1 MSKIINTLFV
11 CILGITQSGNV
22 HSQTNDELKALK
34 DSLLEINAYSNEVAS
49 FVPNVILPSPET
61 VALFRSIDY
70 SLNNSN
76 GVIPIE
82 IPLYTIQCGPITLP
96 ITLTYSTTGRKVSDV
111 TGAVGLGWSLN
122 TGGMVSRTIYGCPD
136 ETYHFP
142 TGLKKANEYNLRN
155 FADYDFLATLVHF
168 DRSSPNY
175 PNHYLDTE
183 YDIFSYSVGSHSGSF
198 VLKENQPVMLNAAS
212 PVRINTGGAYTTS
225 ITDEN
230 GTTYLFDNPE
240 YTTSIF
246 KGSIGQLTDFSTGT
260 SLTKVTSCDEKQV
273 INFTYSTY
281 KYNQAPSTYNYLS
294 ITENTL
300 EDRREGGD
308 MDRATIQNR
317 YDRVINASTVYSIY
331 KVNRISTIS
340 FPGGTITFTQDN
352 SDKKITQ
359 MKVKDT
365 QGNQIKVIDFAY
377 LMLETGIYAL
387 KTLTINNVEKY
398 DFEYFPSQETT
409 LFGKD
414 YWGYKNN
421 RGYFGITIP
430 SITLEDDKNTQIFG
444 GTNNRLPNLGT
455 TQDGILNKI
464 IYPTGGWTQYY
475 YELNQYNLRGIKS
488 GGGLRVSQ
496 IRSAD
501 EEGNLIIK
509 SYEYSNNGCGTYM
522 VYPED
527 ACRPSDD
534 VFVEYYAPGQTY
546 YGHYRRRSFNFEF
559 NDDVSYLA
567 NAGIHYTVITEYTHN
582 VSKGE
587 FGKTEYYYDN
597 PYEADATAE
606 YPSRG
611 TVSPVKDGKI
621 FVSQF
626 NSFWRKANLWIRK
639 TYKKNGSTYELQAE
653 IENKYDKTQI
663 DRLYGLKIFTSA
675 EFYNES
681 SYGLEKEGANAG
693 YEVFRFADYYISIG
707 KEQLTSS
714 VETNYFPGGNVKKQ
728 TNYYYNDKGLLKKN
742 VESFGNETVTKEWT
756 YYYENEN
763 EMKSLNLLS
772 SFKDYTVNYQ
782 NGTASGNVIDSN
794 TYTYQ
799 KWGEKAWAPSKIY
812 TFSSGKD
819 TPYVTY
825 HKYDDYGNPLWI
837 TDINS
842 EDVIYVWGY
851 NKQYLVAEIRNLP
864 YATVDAAL
872 NMNSFSSAVVPDYS
886 KIDKLRKDYP
896 KAYVKSYTYKPL
908 VGITSVTDV
917 NGLKTTYEY
926 DAESRLKAIKDH
938 EGAVMQEFI
947 YHFRR

>member
-11 CILGITQSGNV
+11 CILVITQSGNAYGQV
-22 HSQTNDELKALK
+22 NGNSNALN
-34 DSLLEINAYSNEVAS
+34 DSLLEAKAYSNDVGS

-70 SLNNSN
+70 SVNNPN
-76 GVIPIE
+76 GVVPIE
-82 IPLYTIQCGPITLP
+82 IPLYTIQCGSLTLP
-96 ITLTYSTTGRKVSDV
+96 ITLIYSTTGRKVSDV

-142 TGLKKANEYNLRN
+142 AGLKRANEYNLRS
-155 FADYDFLATLVHF
+155 FADYDFLANLVHF

-175 PNHYLDTE
+175 SDHYLDTE
-183 YDIFSYSVGSHSGSF
+183 YDVFSYSVGGHSGNF

-212 PVRINTGGAYTTS
+212 PIRINTGGAYTTS

-230 GTTYLFDNPE
+230 GTTYLFNTPE

-260 SLTKVTSCDEKQV
+260 SLTKMTSCDGKQV

-281 KYNQAPSTYNYLS
+281 EYNQAPSTYNYLS

-300 EDRREGGD
+300 RDRQEGGD
-308 MDRATIQNR
+308 YDRRTIQSR

-331 KVNRISTIS
+331 KVNRISTVS
-340 FPGGTITFTQDN
+340 FPGGTIIFTQDK

-365 QGNQIKVIDFAY
+365 QGNQIKVIDFEY
-377 LMLETGIYAL
+377 LLLETGIYAL
-387 KTLTINNVEKY
+387 KRLTIDNVERY
-398 DFEYFPSQETT
+398 DFEYFPSQSTT
-409 LFGKD
+409 LLGKD
-414 YWGYKNN
+414 YWGYKNRRSYWGN
-421 RGYFGITIP
+421 TIP
-430 SITLEDDKNTQIFG
+430 SITLVDDKHTQIFG
-444 GTNNRLPNLGT
+444 GDNDRLPDLGA
-455 TQDGILNKI
+455 TQDGVLNKI

-475 YELNQYNLRGIKS
+475 YELNQYQFQGVRP

-501 EEGNLIIK
+501 GEGNLIVK
-509 SYEYSNNGCGTYM
+509 SYEYGTDGCGTYM

-527 ACRPSDD
+527 ARRPADD
-534 VFVEYYAPGQTY
+534 VYVEYYAPAQEY
-546 YGHYRRRSFNFEF
+546 YGNYRRRSFNFEF
-559 NDDVSYLA
+559 NDDLAYLS
-567 NAGIHYTVITEYTHN
+567 NAGVHYNVITEYIHN

-587 FGKTEYYYDN
+587 FGKIEYCYDN
-597 PYEADATAE
+597 PYAADATAE
-606 YPSRG
+606 YPFRG
-611 TVSPVKDGKI
+611 VVSPAPDGKA

-626 NSFWRKANLWIRK
+626 NSYWRKANLRLKK
-639 TYKKNGSTYELQAE
+639 TYKKNGGNYELQTEVENTYDGAQ
-653 IENKYDKTQI
+653 IE
-663 DRLYGLKIFTSA
+663 RLYGFKIFTST
-675 EFYNES
+675 EFYNDY
-681 SYGLEKEGANAG
+681 SYGLEKEGAYAG

-714 VETNYFPGGNVKKQ
+714 VETDYFSGGNIKKRVE
-728 TNYYYNDKGLLKKN
+728 YYYNSKGQLVKN
-742 VESFGNETVTKEWT
+742 IENLGNETITKEWT
-756 YYYENEN
+756 YYYESEN
-763 EMKSLNLLS
+763 GMKSLNLLS
-772 SFKDYTVNYQ
+772 PFKNYTVDYK
-782 NGTASGNVIDSN
+782 NGTASSNAVDYNTYDYLNWGGNV
-794 TYTYQ
+794 
-799 KWGEKAWAPSKIY
+799 WAPSKIY

-819 TPYVTY
+819 TPYITY

-837 TDINS
+837 TDINL

-864 YATVDAAL
+864 YTTVDAAL
-872 NMNSFSSAVVPDYS
+872 NMNSFSSAVAPDYS
-886 KIDKLRKDYP
+886 KIDKLRKDNP
-896 KAYVKSYTYKPL
+896 KAHIKSYIYKPL
-908 VGITSVTDV
+908 VGIISVTDV

-926 DAESRLKAIKDH
+926 DAASRLTVIKDH
-938 EGAVMQEFI
+938 EGTIIQEFK
-947 YHFRR
+947 YNYKR